1 MSRSLRPA
9 LLYIVFELLAP
20 SSTHSCLAG
29 MASHVVVVF
38 LLLAGWGCF
47 GHKGEGVVLRMLFA
61 NQKGST
67 NPKGLRI
74 SAMDGGGTKY

>member
-1 MSRSLRPA
+1 MWPLRLA

-20 SSTHSCLAG
+20 SSTHFCLAG
-29 MASHVVVVF
+29 IASNVAVLFLFWQGGVF
-38 LLLAGWGCF
+38 LVIS
-47 GHKGEGVVLRMLFA
+47 GEEVVLWMLFA

-74 SAMDGGGTKY
+74 SAMDGGETKY